1 MGRLHACAAGRAVAR
16 GPGPPLV
23 PHPPPLRRRQRPL
36 SSCHHRSAALPGL
49 QGPGPTGVI
58 RMRPGTLRPD
68 PAGAA
73 ELHHGTGE
81 LPAGG
86 FRCHGLAALVPGT
99 AHGSGGHPWCGDQC
113 GAAQGGLLVEPPG
126 QRNQQPTTETAQS
139 VAGC

>member
-1 MGRLHACAAGRAVAR
+1 MGRLPACAAGRAVAR

-36 SSCHHRSAALPGL
+36 SPGHHRSAARPGL

-58 RMRPGTLRPD
+58 RTRPGPLRPD

-73 ELHHGTGE
+73 GLHHGTGA

-86 FRCHGLAALVPGT
+86 FGCHGLAALVPG
-99 AHGSGGHPWCGDQC
+99 AAQGSGVHQWRRDRC
-113 GAAQGGLLVEPPG
+113 GATQGGLLVEPPT
-126 QRNQQPTTETAQS
+126 QRLQQPSAETS
-139 VAGC
+139 